1 MLENENLMLE
11 GEIRRNREEKAKLER
26 ELKQQ

>member
-11 GEIRRNREEKAKLER
+11 GEIKRNREEKANLE
-26 ELKQQ
+26 EQLKSQ

>member
-11 GEIRRNREEKAKLER
+11 GEIKRNRKLKAELEKQLG
-26 ELKQQ
+26 L